1 MATIYD
7 SNEVIPEDPIYLTIT
22 GTASAEIRYT
32 KDGTIPNSTST
43 LYENP
48 IELQSGEEI
57 CARQYLEGYQPSDP
71 TYFTNYIP
79 QINIQKK
86 CSLSQQFLPADNV
99 DFTND
104 SGKGLR
110 YSFKL
115 YKAGDYYFLRADL
128 HGMNSTEYS
137 SGYWDT
143 SECYLKSLLFYS
155 QDFETWNPIE
165 LFNNGDII
173 SGASKKR
180 ILSHNIPKDVFYY
193 KGNYYFVYLK
203 VDDNY
208 LTRIGANNTDTRSS
222 EIKRWGIGSGRYLSE
237 GYTSDSTTFF
247 YIYKTA
253 SPEDVGK
260 EILIENDNISLKK
273 KAATQVT
280 HLLGEKFMLLGFLCP
295 NYLSVYSGVNIL
307 LSQDE
312 GNIWYSAYRDQT
324 NSSSYDSTGNI
335 HAFFQDG
342 NYCFVVVYRS
352 ETNGSSEEGGWKIY
366 SRNPLNEDFKSATL
380 STTISNSSYF
390 YLNLLKT
397 SDSKFIFSGGYAYNI
412 LPSTLQPSLLSDT
425 LINTEVAYHK
435 GWVLGLYY
443 NSWNDPVYEV
453 SSRFFN
459 LQDKSTSYQL
469 TGIPDNLKLFS
480 TADGSSPYDMYSA
493 SWIFQPEG
501 EEDHAFITLYDGYEC
516 LLYELTYSN
525 EIDDTISTYS
535 RSVQNENPIIRL
547 RLEPVIREE
556 ETESVDEN
564 L

>member
-7 SNEVIPEDPIYLTIT
+7 SNEIIPEDPIYLTIT
-22 GTASAEIRYT
+22 GNASAEIRYT

-43 LYENP
+43 LYESP

-86 CSLSQQFLPADNV
+86 CSLSQQFLPADNI

-128 HGMNSTEYS
+128 HGMNSTRDS
-137 SGYWDT
+137 LGYWDT

-180 ILSHNIPKDVFYY
+180 TLSYNIPKDIFYY

-208 LTRIGANNTDTRSS
+208 LNGIDANNTNTSS
-222 EIKRWGIGSGRYLSE
+222 SGIRKWGIGSYLGD
-237 GYTSDSTTFF
+237 GYKSDSTTFF

-253 SPEDVGK
+253 SPEGEGK
-260 EILIENDNISLKK
+260 EILIENDNISLHN

-295 NYLSVYSGVNIL
+295 NYLRTYTGLNVL

-312 GNIWYSAYRDQT
+312 GNIWYSVYDNQT
-324 NSSSYDSTGNI
+324 SSTSDTSTGNV

-352 ETNGSSEEGGWKIY
+352 ENSSSSSVRGGWKIY
-366 SRNPLNEDFKSATL
+366 SRNPLNENFSQQNL
-380 STTISNSSYF
+380 STAIANNSYF

-397 SDSKFIFSGGYAYNI
+397 SDSKFIFSGGYVYNI
-412 LPSTLQPSLLSDT
+412 LPSTLQSSLSSNT
-425 LINTEVAYHK
+425 NSIATEVAYHK

-443 NSWNDPVYEV
+443 NSWDDPVYEV

-459 LQDKSTSYQL
+459 LQDDSTRYQL
-469 TGIPDNLKLFS
+469 TGIPDNLKMFS
-480 TADGSSPYDMYSA
+480 TDDDSSPYDMYSA

-516 LLYELTYSN
+516 LLYEITY
-525 EIDDTISTYS
+525 
-535 RSVQNENPIIRL
+535 ENPNKPSLLLADNSNPNPKIKL
-547 RLEPVIREE
+547 RLIPAKEIISEKSE
-556 ETESVDEN
+556 
-564 L
+564 

>member
-7 SNEVIPEDPIYLTIT
+7 SNEIIPEDPIYLTIT

-43 LYENP
+43 LYKSP

-86 CSLSQQFLPADNV
+86 CSLSQQFLPADNA

-104 SGKGLR
+104 SGGGLR

-128 HGMNSTEYS
+128 HGINNTGDS

-180 ILSHNIPKDVFYY
+180 TLSYNIPKDVFYY

-208 LTRIGANNTDTRSS
+208 LTNIGANTTDTSS
-222 EIKRWGIGSGRYLSE
+222 SGIRRWSMNNNHLSE
-237 GYTSDSTTFF
+237 GYTNDSTTFF

-253 SPEDVGK
+253 SPEDEGK
-260 EILIENDNISLKK
+260 EILIENDNISLHN

-295 NYLSVYSGVNIL
+295 NYLRLYSGLNIL

-312 GNIWYSAYRDQT
+312 GNIWYSVYDDQT
-324 NSSSYDSTGNI
+324 SSTSYPSTGNI
-335 HAFFQDG
+335 QAFFQDG
-342 NYCFVVVYRS
+342 NYYFVVVYRGES
-352 ETNGSSEEGGWKIY
+352 SSSTNTTGGRKIY
-366 SRNPLNEDFKSATL
+366 SRNPLNENFSSQTL
-380 STTISNSSYF
+380 PAAISGNSYF

-397 SDSKFIFSGGYAYNI
+397 SDSKFIFSGGYANNI
-412 LPSTLQPSLLSDT
+412 LPSTLQSSLSSSGS
-425 LINTEVAYHK
+425 INTEVAYHK

-443 NSWNDPVYEV
+443 NRWYDPTYEV

-459 LQDKSTSYQL
+459 LQDDSTSYQL

-480 TADGSSPYDMYSA
+480 TDDDSSPYDMYSA

-516 LLYELTYSN
+516 LLYEITY
-525 EIDDTISTYS
+525 
-535 RSVQNENPIIRL
+535 ENPNKPSLLLADNSNPNPKIKL
-547 RLEPVIREE
+547 RLIPAKEIISEKSE
-556 ETESVDEN
+556 
-564 L
+564 

>member
-7 SNEVIPEDPIYLTIT
+7 SNEIIPEDPIYLTIT

-43 LYENP
+43 LYKSP

-86 CSLSQQFLPADNV
+86 CSLSQQFLPADNA

-128 HGMNSTEYS
+128 HGMNSTKIS
-137 SGYWDT
+137 GGYWDT

-180 ILSHNIPKDVFYY
+180 TLSYNIPKDVFYY

-208 LTRIGANNTDTRSS
+208 LTNIGANTTDTSS
-222 EIKRWGIGSGRYLSE
+222 SGIRRWSMNNNHLSE
-237 GYTSDSTTFF
+237 GYTNDSTTFF

-253 SPEDVGK
+253 SPEDEGK
-260 EILIENDNISLKK
+260 EILIENDNVSLYK

-295 NYLSVYSGVNIL
+295 HYLTVYSGVNIL

-312 GNIWYSAYRDQT
+312 GNIWYSVYKNDQS
-324 NSSSYDSTGNI
+324 NSGIYASTGNI
-335 HAFFQDG
+335 QAFFQDG
-342 NYCFVVVYRS
+342 NYCFVVVYL
-352 ETNGSSEEGGWKIY
+352 TNSSPERGGWKIH
-366 SRNPLNEDFKSATL
+366 SRNPLNENFAREKL
-380 STTISNSSYF
+380 TTAISNNSYF

-397 SDSKFIFSGGYAYNI
+397 SDSKFIFSGGYTCNI
-412 LPSTLQPSLLSDT
+412 LPSTLRSSLSSDT

-443 NSWNDPVYEV
+443 NSWANPVYEV

-480 TADGSSPYDMYSA
+480 TADDSSPYNMDSA
-493 SWIFQPEG
+493 SWIFQPEE

-516 LLYELTYSN
+516 LLYEITYSN

-547 RLEPVIREE
+547 KLEPVIREE